1 LRIEWWV
8 KQAAFGKEVVPDVNW
23 MLMISSGSKGES
35 GTIAFPVP
43 EEACRRD
50 SNGVIAEKDE
60 TSILDFESST
70 RKIFRNEV
78 TLADWIFFASKS
90 GTICF
95 KRVTFSLGFL
105 NGKFVSVPMIKCAA
119 SRCESAAITCGELK
133 AGLSGTFPFVN
144 YPLLSIL
151 TT

>member
-8 KQAAFGKEVVPDVNW
+8 KHAAFGKDVVPDVNW
-23 MLMISSGSKGES
+23 MLTISFGSRGES
-35 GTIAFPVP
+35 GTIAFPFS
-43 EEACRRD
+43 EDECRRD

-60 TSILDFESST
+60 TSTRDSELST
-70 RKIFRNEV
+70 RKTFRNEV
-78 TLADWIFFASKS
+78 TLADSISFASKS

-133 AGLSGTFPFVN
+133 AGFSGTFPSVS
-144 YPLLSIL
+144 YYTLLSIL
-151 TT
+151 S

>member
-1 LRIEWWV
+1 MRIEWWV

-23 MLMISSGSKGES
+23 MLIISSGSRGES
-35 GTIAFPVP
+35 GTIAFPVS
-43 EEACRRD
+43 EEECRRD

-60 TSILDFESST
+60 TSIRDSELST
-70 RKIFRNEV
+70 RKIFRSEV
-78 TLADWIFFASKS
+78 TLADSIFSASKS

-133 AGLSGTFPFVN
+133 AGLSGTFPYVSY
-144 YPLLSIL
+144 YPLL
-151 TT
+151 